1 MKLWSNEVEFYHLH
15 ATIETVL
22 KDPSW
27 LRDVLCEDLEA
38 KQYEQR
44 CTVQDDDPLRL
55 QQLEKSCYEQAAA
68 WGLNDSQR
76 SALFRSIRSKLL
88 LVQGPPGTGK
98 TKMGAALVHAH
109 CGASAVVLMAAANK
123 AVDNLILRVLEKAT
137 ALEELKPL
145 YHPDW
150 GPVSIVG
157 RCGQEID
164 PQVERYEMRSLMTAA
179 GYGENYLK
187 TDVRTKE
194 RHSLSSKEM

>member
-1 MKLWSNEVEFYHLH
+1 MPRLKVGARVAFAYEDDKQCVKWRYQPAVVRSVCRTRIALSSGWPQETWWPNECLMTLWSNEPEFQNLF

-38 KQYEQR
+38 KEYEQR

-55 QQLEKSCYEQAAA
+55 QQLEQSCDEQAAA

-109 CGASAVVLMAAANK
+109 CGTS
-123 AVDNLILRVLEKAT
+123 EQCQSSQT
-137 ALEELKPL
+137 SSET
-145 YHPDW
+145 
-150 GPVSIVG
+150 
-157 RCGQEID
+157 
-164 PQVERYEMRSLMTAA
+164 QVHCPRES
-179 GYGENYLK
+179 
-187 TDVRTKE
+187 
-194 RHSLSSKEM
+194 